1 MTKQNAVINCPVWQV
16 RGEGCDQECPGV
28 CCYKPPLDSRYYRP
42 DGADVTHDSHQE
54 QVMLLLLLSRDTQQ
68 PQQQQG
74 LPDTW
79 TQTTKVST
87 VILNNNN
94 IDNR

>member
-16 RGEGCDQECPGV
+16 RGEGVTKSVLVSAAINHPWT
-28 CCYKPPLDSRYYRP
+28 P
-42 DGADVTHDSHQE
+42 DAADVTHDSHQE

>member
-1 MTKQNAVINCPVWQV
+1 MP
-16 RGEGCDQECPGV
+16 ECPG
-28 CCYKPPLDSRYYRP
+28 CYKPPRRYYRP
-42 DGADVTHDSHQE
+42 DSPMCLMGDSHQE
-54 QVMLLLLLSRDTQQ
+54 QGSRDTQQ

-87 VILNNNN
+87 VILNTNN
-94 IDNR
+94 IDNG

>member
-1 MTKQNAVINCPVWQV
+1 MSVINLPW
-16 RGEGCDQECPGV
+16 RGDIIGQT
-28 CCYKPPLDSRYYRP
+28 PLM
-42 DGADVTHDSHQE
+42 HDSHQE

-79 TQTTKVST
+79 TQTTNVST
-87 VILNNNN
+87 VILNTNN
-94 IDNR
+94 IDNT